1 MSELPSDIETA
12 GDPQTIG
19 IVLSALRE
27 VVDPEMSLGIL
38 DIGLVYCVA
47 ESEGSILIRLTMTS
61 AACPMAELI
70 VRDIEDRV
78 HALLGADASVT
89 VELCWDPPWTPDRM
103 SLRARAA
110 MGWD

>member
-1 MSELPSDIETA
+1 MSELSSQIETA
-12 GDPQTIG
+12 GNPHTIDV
-19 IVLSALRE
+19 VLSALRE

-38 DIGLVYCVA
+38 DLGLVYGMA
-47 ESEGSILIRLTMTS
+47 EHDGSILIRLTMTS

-70 VRDIEDRV
+70 VRDIEERV
-78 HALLGADASVT
+78 HALLGADAMVT
-89 VELCWDPPWTPDRM
+89 VELCWEPPWTPDRM